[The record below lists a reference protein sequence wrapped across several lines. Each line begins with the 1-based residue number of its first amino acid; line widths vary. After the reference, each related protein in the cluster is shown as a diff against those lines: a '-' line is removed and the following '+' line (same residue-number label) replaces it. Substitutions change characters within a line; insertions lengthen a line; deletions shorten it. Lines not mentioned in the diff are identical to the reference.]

1 MEASSAHIPHPIIE
15 VLLLEEIIYLPL
27 SLLRKSHR
35 EPLSRGQRDFYLQ
48 CIFLSGKE
56 VQGYLCYPD
65 WQVATVQ
72 AAFCWLVKRANA
84 LLIFSFL
91 LKQEMRVFD
100 SLGHVF
106 LE

>member
-1 MEASSAHIPHPIIE
+1 MIEA
-15 VLLLEEIIYLPL
+15 LLLEEIIYLPL

-65 WQVATVQ
+65 WQVTPHGPS
-72 AAFCWLVKRANA
+72 R
-84 LLIFSFL
+84 FL
-91 LKQEMRVFD
+91 LAGEASQCALD
-100 SLGHVF
+100 I
-106 LE
+106 